1 MFQSVLF
8 SSPKTNSKLK
18 YFSWKSIFCL
28 YSDHLSRVLKLKLR
42 MISCDLFFFRF
53 KNTWQLL
60 FQSWESCTMK
70 LWKIIS
76 LKLPIFSQCVPK
88 KGVWRLLE
96 AFQLA
101 EVGWVLAP
109 TSGPAQIT
117 VFCDWQRSTGHTHP
131 SPGSEKNKTKYSR
144 LHLSDAVCLER
155 AERGLTADGAK
166 KKVWVSIILVA

>member
-1 MFQSVLF
+1 
-8 SSPKTNSKLK
+8 
-18 YFSWKSIFCL
+18 
-28 YSDHLSRVLKLKLR
+28 

-109 TSGPAQIT
+109 TSSPAQIT
-117 VFCDWQRSTGHTHP
+117 VFCDWHRSAGHTHP

-155 AERGLTADGAK
+155 AESQKESLSIYYFSCFKRIFLFNLRCLENPFLPRQYGVRT
-166 KKVWVSIILVA
+166 SIILTAPHPRRM